1 MKSGAAGPGRGV
13 PHDMRDELC
22 PACTES
28 DSDHQ
33 NDVDTWIACSHC
45 GTWYHVVC
53 VRLTNWD
60 DYDKWYCKT
69 CRDSLPLEPKMR
81 APRRRSHRM
90 DIAVALDIA
99 RAADFTHTRPSS
111 HDTRPR
117 KPGFTYTRHA
127 NAATAHDY
135 PGCGAARWTRHACGS
150 D

>member
-81 APRRRSHRM
+81 APRRRSHRARPVT
-90 DIAVALDIA
+90 DYAAVQEGK
-99 RAADFTHTRPSS
+99 PS
-111 HDTRPR
+111 DPI
-117 KPGFTYTRHA
+117 G
-127 NAATAHDY
+127 
-135 PGCGAARWTRHACGS
+135 RWTTLLAQYKDWPVRVCGLIISRHPWRNAKNS
-150 D
+150 